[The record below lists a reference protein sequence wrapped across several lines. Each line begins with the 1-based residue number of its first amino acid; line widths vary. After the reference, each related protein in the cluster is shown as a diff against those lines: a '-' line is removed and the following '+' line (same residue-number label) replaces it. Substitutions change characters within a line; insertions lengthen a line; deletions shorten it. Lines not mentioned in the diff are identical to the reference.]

1 MRKTVQLLKRAGR
14 EFGKNLL
21 WLSAAFSPLTA
32 LVIFATSITLLG
44 ALPFLAIF
52 VSVMAALV
60 TVLTLVS
67 SAHDET
73 LLSGHKHHPG
83 APPDRS
89 GDWADGGSGD
99 GGSGGGGW

>member
-1 MRKTVQLLKRAGR
+1 MQLLKRAGR

-32 LVIFATSITLLG
+32 IVIFATGITLLG

-52 VSVMAALV
+52 VSVVAALV
-60 TVLTLVS
+60 TVLTLWS
-67 SAHDET
+67 GAHDES

-83 APPDRS
+83 APPDRG
-89 GDWADGGSGD
+89 GDWAGGGWHGGGGDFGGGSG
-99 GGSGGGGW
+99 